1 MLNILGVSDSLVL
14 FQSGDSG
21 VIIDKNVN
29 LVLATGNAETLFAS
43 RQWDSSSLE
52 APQSMF
58 DLAQGALADLEIKV
72 IVASGR
78 LYTIPRGVQ
87 AEAKKAIEWRRE
99 HKRGGTP
106 VGMNTARTLAEGG
119 QIGIEKVRHIAK
131 YFPRHEIDKKAEGWK
146 PGDKNFPSRGR
157 IAWAL
162 WGGDAGWRW
171 AQAIVERE
179 NKKALT
185 VDGYPMPGYEPDFDE
200 FASPK
205 AYDVDL
211 EAFREAKELDEGS
224 SPEFI
229 ARVRLDGSGID
240 RLYKIDVDGSTFVWD
255 DNGWDVV
262 GTSSADI
269 WTYDKALDD
278 PYDLAERSHVVID
291 PDSAIIISARF
302 QENPFANVSI
312 EDIDA
317 DEARLFAEAMN
328 EIDWQAVDYAMTA
341 AGESTT
347 APAADGQYTP
357 EERSKNAARQVR
369 DGSGKFASAGSRVVV
384 GGDTQNGVG
393 TIRGINPDN
402 GTVRVKYDNGT
413 YADVPA
419 ASTEKVEKYVGA
431 MSRATVDLPAI
442 DTSGIL
448 AQPRTPIDRPDA
460 QIPGTLPAMRPS
472 DFTEIVNNYPAWVK
486 SQRDQFKPL
495 NSPAGTPPSA
505 QGPGGS
511 NITAKPVASPQGTTP
526 TKAPAGATPLDRVG
540 TPDISGTKGAD
551 ILKMTG
557 SKLTLDA
564 YDHPLLASWLNKSV
578 KNKKTGEVTYPNR
591 LWYQPVTRASAMI
604 SSADAPV
611 ELTPDNSD
619 VQPLFLALVSPDD
632 PRAVMDLVS
641 LVPANSKSNTPMTY
655 KRVKGEWTR
664 DEGILADL
672 NSATPPP
679 VVPLDSETLTMVLE
693 QIDSGTVTASAM
705 LAGTVDH
712 ILTVLWG
719 PTLVAAGG
727 ADRNRGNAESLRRYW
742 TRGEGALKIKW
753 GTPGDWKRCVRH
765 LSKYLGP
772 RAKGYCQLRHKEAT
786 GVYTATHAK
795 RDRARNNSVEEFGTT
810 VTEEDMKMPIQAIEA
825 EQDDNYESDW
835 EPSEEIIVILVE
847 AQTDVTILAAGG
859 ADRNRGNAEALRRY
873 WTRGKGAAKI
883 RWGTGGD
890 WTRCVRYLSKYLG
903 PRAKG
908 YCALRHKEV
917 TGLWTGDKKHRQM
930 YGRKGRG
937 RNAFSTDV
945 IVTSDE
951 FLEKATLSARAAD
964 ARSRMAIVAGAYE
977 ISERQGSSFFI
988 PLVIPEELES
998 GDGRKFR
1005 KGAIDMRELPL
1016 PLMWQIKT
1024 GQGHDGSVVV
1034 GRIDRMERTEQGI
1047 GNAYG
1052 VFDSGEYGQEAERLV
1067 REGFIRG
1074 VSADMD
1080 KFEATEEK
1088 EEAGDVTEGKV
1099 GNGKIDITKARVM
1112 GVTIV
1117 PKPAFQECKIVLVE
1131 NNELEEDSV
1140 IPDGVYV
1147 EDVDPTE
1154 AASLVACGFVAGAIP
1169 VVPPADWFENPNL
1182 KGPTPLTVTDEGRVF
1197 GHIAAWHV
1205 DHIGLSFG
1213 TKPPRSKSK
1222 YAYFHTG
1229 VVRTDA
1235 GKDVPVGQLTLAGGH
1250 ASLEAS
1256 AAEAAR
1262 HYDDTASAVSD
1273 VHAGEDAYG
1282 IWVAGA
1288 LRPGAT
1294 PEQIR
1299 ALRASAPS
1307 GDWRP
1312 IKGGLELVAVCQVN
1326 VPGFP
1331 IARARVASGQVM
1343 ALVAAGAMTLAKMKS
1358 DPVTELAARIAKL
1371 EQLEKTEL
1379 SNRAAEASARFTEVR
1394 AQRKAELT
1402 ARMSELSSRVLPTE
1416 DYEDGFGYISR
1427 EKRQKLA
1434 EKGLALPDGSFPIE
1448 NVEALKDSI
1457 QAYGRGKKSKRAA
1470 IRRHIMKRA
1479 RVLGKP
1485 ELIPDEW
1492 KAASSEELEFAVN
1505 DLRSRIPAMTAS
1517 GFNDFADVSDKV
1529 RERLA
1534 KEGKALADGSYPI
1547 RNASDLQNAI
1557 KACSLLNGEDR
1568 VNVLSHI
1575 TKRANAIGKADLIP
1589 TEWTTASTV
1598 EENASLGKALA
1609 VEPTEPGAKYVS
1621 GKTQPRDAKGKF
1633 RTVLARLKQDLGES
1647 GLQNVV
1653 EKVAEAENLENA
1665 GNYVE
1670 AARSATDLIGIIDRI
1685 DSKALNPEA
1694 LTNVREGA
1702 RALGETIANLPLPFG
1717 AEATKVRFS
1726 DLPPALRDLVDDM
1739 ISRVEDKIGKKDA
1752 DVATE
1757 GLRSYMAGGDYLNQS
1772 QISSELSKMLRL
1784 LT

>member
-1 MLNILGVSDSLVL
+1 VLNILGVSDSLVL

-185 VDGYPMPGYEPDFDE
+185 VDGYPMPGYEPDFEE

-255 DNGWDVV
+255 DNGWDVI
-262 GTSSADI
+262 GASSADI
-269 WTYDKALDD
+269 WTFDKALDS

-302 QENPFANVSI
+302 QENPFVNVSLD
-312 EDIDA
+312 DIDA
-317 DEARLFAEAMN
+317 DEARLFTEAMN

-341 AGESTT
+341 ATAPTT
-347 APAADGQYTP
+347 APAAEGDGQYTP

-431 MSRATVDLPAI
+431 MSRATVDLPAL

-472 DFTEIVNNYPAWVK
+472 DFTEVVNNYPAWVK

-495 NSPAGTPPSA
+495 DSNVTATPAAPATPAPA
-505 QGPGGS
+505 TP
-511 NITAKPVASPQGTTP
+511 AKPGATSPSGLPISPQAKTDRPETPFYDESKITDSTSDKMKQLMKTT
-526 TKAPAGATPLDRVG
+526 
-540 TPDISGTKGAD
+540 GTK
-551 ILKMTG
+551 M
-557 SKLTLDA
+557 TLDA
-564 YDHPLLASWLNKSV
+564 YDHPLLKDFLNKTV
-578 KNKKTGEVTYPNR
+578 KTKSGDIQKPNQI
-591 LWYQPVTRASAMI
+591 WYQPVTRASAMI
-604 SSADAPV
+604 SAATAE

-641 LVPANSKSNTPMTY
+641 LVPSSSKSNTPMTY
-655 KRVKGEWTR
+655 KRVKGGWER

-679 VVPLDSETLTMVLE
+679 VIPLDSETLTMVLE

-719 PTLVAAGG
+719 P
-727 ADRNRGNAESLRRYW
+727 
-742 TRGEGALKIKW
+742 
-753 GTPGDWKRCVRH
+753 
-765 LSKYLGP
+765 
-772 RAKGYCQLRHKEAT
+772 
-786 GVYTATHAK
+786 
-795 RDRARNNSVEEFGTT
+795 
-810 VTEEDMKMPIQAIEA
+810 
-825 EQDDNYESDW
+825 
-835 EPSEEIIVILVE
+835 IV
-847 AQTDVTILAAGG
+847 AAGG

-977 ISERQGSSFFI
+977 ISEKQGSSFFI

-1080 KFEATEEK
+1080 KFEAKEEK
-1088 EEAGDVTEGKV
+1088 EEAGDDTEGKV

-1131 NNELEEDSV
+1131 DNELEEDSV

-1169 VVPPADWFENPNL
+1169 VVPPSDWFENPNL

-1250 ASLEAS
+1250 APLEAS
-1256 AAEAAR
+1256 AADAAR

-1379 SNRAAEASARFTEVR
+1379 STKAAEASSRFVEVR

-1402 ARMSELSSRVLPTE
+1402 ARMAELSSRVLPTE

-1485 ELIPDEW
+1485 ELIPDQW

-1505 DLRSRIPAMTAS
+1505 NLRSRIPAVTAS

-1534 KEGKALADGSYPI
+1534 KDGKAMADGSYPI
-1547 RNASDLQNAI
+1547 RHVSDLENAI
-1557 KACSLLNGEDR
+1557 KACNLLNGEDR

-1575 TKRANAIGKADLIP
+1575 IKRANAIGKANLLP
-1589 TEWTTASTV
+1589 AEWTTASTV

-1609 VEPTEPGAKYVS
+1609 VESIAPDAKYVS

-1647 GLQNVV
+1647 GLQDVV

-1694 LTNVREGA
+1694 LTNVRDSA

>member
-1 MLNILGVSDSLVL
+1 VLNVLGVSDSLVL

-52 APQSMF
+52 AQQAMF

-87 AEAKKAIEWRRE
+87 AEAKKAIEWRKE

-179 NKKALT
+179 NKKSLT
-185 VDGYPMPGYEPDFDE
+185 VDGYPMPGYEPDFEE
-200 FASPK
+200 FTVPK
-205 AYDVDL
+205 AYGVDL

-240 RLYKIDVDGSTFVWD
+240 RLYKVDVNGSTFVWD
-255 DNGWDVV
+255 DKGWDTL
-262 GTSSADI
+262 GMPNADV
-269 WTYDKALDD
+269 WAYDKALDSL
-278 PYDLAERSHVVID
+278 YDLAERSHVVID

-302 QENPFANVSI
+302 QENPFANVSV

-347 APAADGQYTP
+347 APAAEGDGQYTP

-431 MSRATVDLPAI
+431 MSRATVDLPAL

-495 NSPAGTPPSA
+495 DSK
-505 QGPGGS
+505 
-511 NITAKPVASPQGTTP
+511 ITATPATPATPVPTPAKPGATSPSGLPISPQAKTDRPETPFYDESKITDSTTDAMKKLMKTTGT
-526 TKAPAGATPLDRVG
+526 
-540 TPDISGTKGAD
+540 
-551 ILKMTG
+551 
-557 SKLTLDA
+557 KLTLDA
-564 YDHPLLASWLNKSV
+564 YDHPLLKDFLNKTV
-578 KNKKTGEVTYPNR
+578 KTKSGEIQKPNQI
-591 LWYQPVTRASAMI
+591 WYQPVTSAGT
-604 SSADAPV
+604 PV
-611 ELTPDNSD
+611 EEEKNEKITNGKEALAEATELTPDNSD

-641 LVPANSKSNTPMTY
+641 LVPANTKTNTPMTY
-655 KRVKGEWTR
+655 KRVKGEWLR

-679 VVPLDSETLTMVLE
+679 VIPLDSETLTMVLE

-705 LAGTVDH
+705 LASTVDH

-719 PTLVAAGG
+719 PIT
-727 ADRNRGNAESLRRYW
+727 
-742 TRGEGALKIKW
+742 
-753 GTPGDWKRCVRH
+753 
-765 LSKYLGP
+765 
-772 RAKGYCQLRHKEAT
+772 
-786 GVYTATHAK
+786 
-795 RDRARNNSVEEFGTT
+795 
-810 VTEEDMKMPIQAIEA
+810 
-825 EQDDNYESDW
+825 
-835 EPSEEIIVILVE
+835 
-847 AQTDVTILAAGG
+847 AAGG

-890 WTRCVRYLSKYLG
+890 WTRCVRQLSKYLG

-930 YGRKGRG
+930 FGRKGRG
-937 RNAFSTDV
+937 RNSFSTDV
-945 IVTSDE
+945 IVTSEE

-964 ARSRMAIVAGAYE
+964 ARSRMAMVAGAHE
-977 ISERQGSSFFI
+977 ISEQQGSSFFI
-988 PLVIPEELES
+988 SLVIPEELES

-1005 KGAIDMRELPL
+1005 KGAIDIRELPL

-1080 KFEATEEK
+1080 KFEAKEEK
-1088 EEAGDVTEGKV
+1088 EEAGDDTEGKV

-1131 NNELEEDSV
+1131 DNKLEEDSV

-1169 VVPPADWFENPNL
+1169 VVPPSDWFENPNL

-1235 GKDVPVGQLTLAGGH
+1235 GNDVPVGQLTLAGGH
-1250 ASLEAS
+1250 APLEAS
-1256 AAEAAR
+1256 AADAAR

-1343 ALVAAGAMTLAKMKS
+1343 ALVAAGAMTLAKMKH
-1358 DPVTELAARIAKL
+1358 DPVTELAARIEKL

-1379 SNRAAEASARFTEVR
+1379 SNKAAEASARFVEVR
-1394 AQRKAELT
+1394 AQRRAELT
-1402 ARMSELSSRVLPTE
+1402 ARIAELSARVLPTE

-1427 EKRQKLA
+1427 EERQKLA
-1434 EKGLALPDGSFPIE
+1434 EKGYALPDGSYPIT
-1448 NVEALKDSI
+1448 NVDSLKDSI

-1479 RVLGKP
+1479 RVLDKSD
-1485 ELIPDEW
+1485 LIPDEW

-1505 DLRSRIPAMTAS
+1505 NLRSRIPAMTAS

-1575 TKRANAIGKADLIP
+1575 TKRANAIGKADLVP

-1609 VEPTEPGAKYVS
+1609 VEPAAPEAKYVS
-1621 GKTQPRDAKGKF
+1621 GKTQPRDSKGKF

-1653 EKVAEAENLENA
+1653 EKIAEAENLENA

-1694 LTNVREGA
+1694 LTNVRSSA

-1757 GLRSYMAGGDYLNQS
+1757 GLRSYMAGGDFLNQS